1 MAHWIAFV
9 YEKLYS
15 VVSVCVML
23 MRWCD
28 CCSFFIN
35 MLTKI
40 LLKYLCILYV
50 ACYKMAY
57 YLCQGRYAFF
67 ASVVWLIFLST
78 GLVKKLWTNFREF
91 VERVGLRTEK
101 NYYILD
107 VTVIMVAGILKCYCL
122 FGPIC
127 RMDDQRLVKN
137 VMFGMVDGTSL
148 QGRPSREWLDD
159 IKDWCN
165 MDTQYTLSSGWL
177 RIDYYGDMLWRVHW
191 TPTGV
196 EPMDW
201 WNGMEW

>member
-1 MAHWIAFV
+1 
-9 YEKLYS
+9 
-15 VVSVCVML
+15 
-23 MRWCD
+23 
-28 CCSFFIN
+28 
-35 MLTKI
+35 
-40 LLKYLCILYV
+40 
-50 ACYKMAY
+50 
-57 YLCQGRYAFF
+57 
-67 ASVVWLIFLST
+67 
-78 GLVKKLWTNFREF
+78 

-127 RMDDQRLVKN
+127 RMDNQRLVKN

-177 RIDYYGDMLWRVHW
+177 RIDYYGDML
-191 TPTGV
+191 
-196 EPMDW
+196 
-201 WNGMEW
+201 